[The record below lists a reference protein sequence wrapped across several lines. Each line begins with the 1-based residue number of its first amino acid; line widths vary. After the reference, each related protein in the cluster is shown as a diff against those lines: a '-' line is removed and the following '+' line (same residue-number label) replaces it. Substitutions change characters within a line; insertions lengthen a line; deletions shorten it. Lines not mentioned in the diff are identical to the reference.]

1 MIKFFRK
8 IRQNLLVEN
17 KTGKYFKYAIG
28 EIVLVV
34 IGILIA
40 LQLNNWNESRKI
52 NDEFKAVLQQ
62 MYTVI
67 DQDLENLT
75 LIRRQ
80 VSKQIEII
88 DNIVQNPES
97 INNKLIPHLLFYLD
111 LEPADLNSEISY
123 LLSYLKFNPKN
134 QKQSNLNKSLSS
146 YGKAIKE
153 GYNGSRKDISSFL
166 DELNLPYPSITFGYS
181 ALNDFE
187 NMDSTFFD
195 EGDIKRTLKL
205 LENSK
210 FQNALKSSRSIKFT
224 NLIFIENIINVTNTN
239 KHLIQDYYPD
249 VKLLYSNIGLAGD
262 ATQYNNWIKNFPL
275 TLTNESKAVWEGDII
290 LSDGSLKFREG
301 ENWNFNWGGD
311 AFPSGNTYSYGDNI
325 KVKSGSYHVIL
336 NLSEKTYEFI
346 KQNE

>member
-8 IRQNLLVEN
+8 IRQNLLIEN
-17 KTGKYFKYAIG
+17 KTGKYFKYALG
-28 EIVLVV
+28 EIFLVV

-40 LQLNNWNESRKI
+40 LQLNNWNESRKT

-67 DQDLENLT
+67 DQDSENLT

-88 DNIVQNPES
+88 DNIVQNPEG
-97 INNKLIPHLLFYLD
+97 INNKLLPHLLFYLD
-111 LEPADLNSEISY
+111 LEPSDLNSEISY
-123 LLSYLKFNPKN
+123 LLGYLKFNPKN

-153 GYNGSRKDISSFL
+153 GYNGSRKDITSFL

-181 ALNDFE
+181 ALNDYQ

-195 EGDIKRTLKL
+195 DSDIKRTLKL
-205 LENSK
+205 LESSK

-224 NLIFIENIINVTNTN
+224 SLIFIDNIINLTNTN
-239 KHLIQDYYPD
+239 KRLIQDYYPK
-249 VKLLYSNIGLAGD
+249 VKLLYSNIGLVGD
-262 ATQYNNWIKNFPL
+262 ATQHNNWTKNFPL
-275 TLTNESKAVWEGDII
+275 TLTNESKAIWEGDII

-311 AFPSGNTYSYGDNI
+311 EFPFGNTYFYGDNI

-346 KQNE
+346 KLNK

>member
-8 IRQNLLVEN
+8 IRHSLLSKGE
-17 KTGKYFKYAIG
+17 TRKYLKYAFG

-40 LQLNNWNESRKI
+40 LQLNNWNESRKT

-67 DQDLENLT
+67 DQDSENLT

-88 DNIVQNPES
+88 DHIVQNPEG
-97 INNKLIPHLLFYLD
+97 INIKLLPHLLFYLD
-111 LEPADLNSEISY
+111 LEPSDLNSEISY
-123 LLSYLKFNPKN
+123 LLGYLKFNPKN

-153 GYNGSRKDISSFL
+153 SYNGSRKDITSFL

-181 ALNDFE
+181 ALNDYQ

-195 EGDIKRTLKL
+195 NSDIKRTLKL
-205 LENSK
+205 LESSK
-210 FQNALKSSRSIKFT
+210 FQNALKSSRSMKFT
-224 NLIFIENIINVTNTN
+224 NLIFIDDIINLTNTN
-239 KHLIQDYYPD
+239 KRLIQDYYPD
-249 VKLLYSNIGLAGD
+249 VKLLYSDIGLVGD
-262 ATQYNNWIKNFPL
+262 ATQHNNWIKNIPL
-275 TLTNESKAVWEGDII
+275 TLTNESQAIWEGDLI

-346 KQNE
+346 KQNK